1 MDITVAVELVRQ
13 IAQYQG
19 KKKEITEAEKLAALS
34 VIFNKEKFKPKKESN
49 PLEHQFLDTD
59 DSSYISERR
68 ETLLAFVKAKRDQIP
83 TLKLLRE
90 SIKEYLEFVFIDQ
103 IIDEKNQ
110 RAYLI
115 LLNNEKIQSLEL
127 LANSAYQF
135 ILELELIK
143 RKERKASEAISN
155 QTPLKV
161 AKDRNGK
168 NIGAKY
174 YALYH
179 FILLEMGK
187 TKHFERDYNDNLPKQ
202 TIVTYAEEAYPFW
215 KSGKGFYDEF
225 QKLQGKSRTD
235 IARDFG
241 IGYKDKLIAISNN
254 NSKIIAHLK
263 KYPN

>member
-34 VIFNKEKFKPKKESN
+34 VIFNKEQFKPKEE
-49 PLEHQFLDTD
+49 PIPIEYQFLDTED
-59 DSSYISERR
+59 YSYISERR

-83 TLKLLRE
+83 TLNILRE

-110 RAYLI
+110 RAYRI
-115 LLNNEKIQSLEL
+115 LLNSEKISSLEL
-127 LANSAYQF
+127 LALDAYRF
-135 ILELELIK
+135 ILEMELIK
-143 RKERKASEAISN
+143 RKERRASDALSN

-161 AKDRNGK
+161 AKDRKGK

-179 FILLEMGK
+179 LILIEIGK
-187 TKHFERDYNDNLPKQ
+187 AKPFERDYNDNLSKQ
-202 TIVTYAEEAYPFW
+202 TIVDYAEEAYPFW
-215 KSGKGFYDEF
+215 KNGNGFYHEF
-225 QKLQGKSRTD
+225 QKLQGKSKTD
-235 IARDFG
+235 IARNFG
-241 IGYKDKLIAISNN
+241 IGYKDKIISISNN
-254 NSKIIAHLK
+254 DSKVISLLRN
-263 KYPN
+263 YPN